1 MSADNA
7 RQDMPRGQD
16 LVVLYEDADLAAV
29 EKPAGIH
36 TAPLSRDPTGT
47 LLGAIIERWPGIAE
61 LPGRKPVEP
70 GLLHRLDRGTSGIVI
85 VARTEAAFHAL
96 ARAFEEGGVKKE
108 YTALCLLL
116 SPESQPSPLS
126 IVSRFAPY
134 GPGRRMVRVI
144 REEDMGRPGA
154 REATRE
160 LYATDARI
168 LERRGGM
175 ALVRALISR
184 GFRHQVRAHLSALGL
199 PIVGDPLYGA
209 EPAQSGEPA
218 PRMFLHA
225 CRIVLQSPTTG
236 QEMEIVSPVP
246 AEFGAALARG

>member
-1 MSADNA
+1 MSAEKA
-7 RQDMPRGQD
+7 PPVMLRGPD

-36 TAPLSRDPTGT
+36 TAPLSTDPSGT
-47 LLGAIIERWPGIAE
+47 LLGAILERWPEIAK

-70 GLLHRLDRGTSGIVI
+70 GLLHRLDRDTSGIVI
-85 VARTEAAFHAL
+85 IARTEAAFRAL

-108 YTALCLLL
+108 YTALCLL
-116 SPESQPSPLS
+116 SAPEPQPSTRG
-126 IVSRFAPY
+126 IESRFAPY

-144 REEDMGRPGA
+144 REVDMGRPGA

-160 LYATDARI
+160 TYATEAEI
-168 LERRGGM
+168 LERRGGL

-209 EPAQSGEPA
+209 PVPAGAA

-225 CRIVLQSPTTG
+225 CRIVLQSPATG
-236 QEMEIVSPVP
+236 RVIGIESPVP
-246 AEFGAALARG
+246 AEFGEALERG